1 MSMLDT
7 FVVPAGGL
15 DLGGIEP
22 PQPEIRVMD
31 VGGSDSSY
39 GKIAVE
45 PLDRGFGQTI
55 GNPLRRILLSS
66 TPGAAITWV
75 RIGDVVHEYMALPG
89 VKEEVMELLLNIKG
103 IRIRSSTPRIGKLRL
118 EMTGPGPV
126 CAGDIMADPG
136 FEIVN
141 PELHLA
147 TLDSSD
153 TSLTVEF
160 NVEQGMGYRTAQPG
174 DEGSSMPT
182 GALPVDAVF
191 SPVRKVNFTVEPTR
205 VGQNTN
211 YERLILEVWTDGAI
225 GPVEAVQYAAEK
237 LVEHFFLFSKLSR
250 AVEQGVERTPRVVSP
265 EVYQT
270 PIEKLEL
277 SPRTLNCLK
286 RAQINR
292 VGEVLEMSDDDL
304 LKIRNFG
311 EKSLFEL
318 QEKLLEHGIT
328 NSGRAT
334 EAPSMAGGIP
344 KFSPE
349 DLDELMGGG
358 VDVATLPAGMS
369 FEETGG
375 VLDNIDSPKEDDI
388 NLGHHAEQTLEPDD
402 TLITGMAYEETGD
415 MPDNIDDP
423 EENN

>member
-7 FVVPAGGL
+7 FVVPASGL
-15 DLGGIEP
+15 DLGVNEP
-22 PQPEIRVMD
+22 PKPEIRVMD
-31 VGGSDSSY
+31 AGGSDGSY
-39 GKIAVE
+39 GMVAVE
-45 PLDRGFGQTI
+45 PLERGFGQTI

-75 RIGDVVHEYMALPG
+75 RIEDVVHEYMAIPG

-103 IRIRSSTPRIGKLRL
+103 IRIRSNAIRQGKMRL
-118 EMTGPGPV
+118 NVRGEGRV
-126 CAGDIMADPG
+126 CAGDIETSPDL
-136 FEIVN
+136 EIVN

-147 TLDSSD
+147 TLDGDD
-153 TSLTVEF
+153 TGLSIEF
-160 NVEQGMGYRTAQPG
+160 NVEQGVGYRPAQPG
-174 DEGSSMPT
+174 DDRSSIPT

-191 SPVRKVNFTVEPTR
+191 SPVRKVNFRVEPTR

-211 YERLILEVWTDGAI
+211 YERLLLEVWTDGAI
-225 GPVEAVQYAAEK
+225 RPVEAVQQAADK
-237 LVEHFFLFSKLSR
+237 LYGLFFLFRNLDS
-250 AVEQGVERTPRVVSP
+250 AADQGTDRMPRVVSP

-270 PIEKLEL
+270 PIERLEL

-318 QEKLLEHGIT
+318 QEKLAEHGIT
-328 NSGRAT
+328 SGGPAT
-334 EAPSMAGGIP
+334 EPPFPAAEVPAISA
-344 KFSPE
+344 E

-358 VDVATLPAGMS
+358 ADVATLPAGMS
-369 FEETGG
+369 FAEAGDTPGDDEEQDTGEFG
-375 VLDNIDSPKEDDI
+375 
-388 NLGHHAEQTLEPDD
+388 PDD
-402 TLITGMAYEETGD
+402 YDED
-415 MPDNIDDP
+415 
-423 EENN
+423 